1 MSNDVRQW
9 IDQLQQGDP
18 EGAQRVWEQYFGQL
32 VRLAQRRMGT
42 LPRRVADEED
52 VALSA
57 MNSFVQ
63 GARAGKFPR
72 LDDESDLWR
81 LLVTI
86 TARKVA
92 AQRRRHFAARRNHG
106 KVRGESIFV
115 PADGDADTPGIA
127 TVMGE
132 SPTPAF
138 AAEVADE
145 CRVLFDKLD
154 DPLLREIAR
163 WKMEGFSNDEIAQ
176 KLGRTE
182 RTIERKL
189 ALIRE
194 SWSAVPD
201 DEPI

>member
-9 IDQLQQGDP
+9 IDQLQQGEP
-18 EGAQRVWEQYFGQL
+18 EAAQRVWEQYFAQL
-32 VRLAQRRMGT
+32 VRLAQRKMGA
-42 LPRRVADEED
+42 LPRRAADEED

-86 TARKVA
+86 TARKVT
-92 AQRRRHFAARRNHG
+92 AQRRRHFAARRNNG
-106 KVRGESIFV
+106 KVRGESIFLQ
-115 PADGDADTPGIA
+115 ADTDQQMGGIGSVPGEI
-127 TVMGE
+127 
-132 SPTPAF
+132 PTPAF
-138 AAEVADE
+138 AAQVADE
-145 CRVLFDKLD
+145 CRVLFEKLD
-154 DPLLREIAR
+154 DPLLRDIAR
-163 WKMEGFSNDEIAQ
+163 WKMEGFSNGEVAL

-189 ALIRE
+189 ALIRDA
-194 SWSAVPD
+194 WSA
-201 DEPI
+201 ET

>member
-1 MSNDVRQW
+1 VSNDVREW
-9 IDQLQQGDP
+9 IDQLQQGEP
-18 EGAQRVWEQYFGQL
+18 EAAQRVWEQYFGQL
-32 VRLAQRRMGT
+32 VRLAQRKMGA

-72 LDDESDLWR
+72 LDDETDLWR

-86 TARKVA
+86 TARKVV

-115 PADGDADTPGIA
+115 PAGGDSDSPGIGA
-127 TVMGE
+127 VVGE
-132 SPTPAF
+132 TPTPAF

-145 CRVLFDKLD
+145 CRTLFDKLD

-163 WKMEGFSNDEIAQ
+163 WKMEGFSNEEIAG
-176 KLGRTE
+176 KLSRTE
-182 RTIERKL
+182 RTVERKL
-189 ALIRE
+189 VLIRE
-194 SWSAVPD
+194 LWSVETDNGPV
-201 DEPI
+201 